1 MATSCCSDILVEV
14 TCPPPSEGGGIIWF
28 ACAYSGCHGG
38 VGHVKIYANTGGG
51 TEELVHQSCP
61 STSSAKLAW
70 ISFDPINVNI
80 NGGRMTVNY
89 GEPGCACCGHGCNA
103 AKFNWGFHD
112 DQTAVRGVADLDNGG
127 SGGPRFNTFIFAP
140 DEVPLLVPANPD
152 PTLGGGGVQKKRCY
166 RLGNSC
172 GTNASIA
179 SITTILKEAD
189 RITSVA
195 SVGYH
200 PVQVRTFTP
209 TPIVAGDRITISGVM
224 SNNTCKLSTV
234 GNGTFIVLSVQSPTQ
249 FVYKN
254 PSATHGVNDIYRI
267 EPSGCI
273 ANSTSGNTQNGTLL
287 PIVTF

>member
-1 MATSCCSDILVEV
+1 
-14 TCPPPSEGGGIIWF
+14 
-28 ACAYSGCHGG
+28 
-38 VGHVKIYANTGGG
+38 
-51 TEELVHQSCP
+51 
-61 STSSAKLAW
+61 LAW
-70 ISFDPINVNI
+70 VNFDPINLNL
-80 NGGRMTVNY
+80 NGGRMTVNF
-89 GEPGCACCGHGCNA
+89 GEPGCAPLGSHCCNSSV
-103 AKFNWGFHD
+103 FNWGYHTNTTTPIG
-112 DQTAVRGVADLDNGG
+112 QVDLNNSGSVGG
-127 SGGPRFNTFIFAP
+127 RCGARFNAVTFAP

-166 RLGNSC
+166 KLGNSC

-179 SITTILKEAD
+179 SITTILKETD

-195 SVGYH
+195 SLGYH
-200 PVQVRTFTP
+200 PVQVTTFTP
-209 TPIVAGDRITISGVM
+209 TSIVAGDRITISGVM

-254 PSATHGVNDIYRI
+254 PSAAHGVNDIYRI